1 MERGG
6 LPWIYSVCGKGNII
20 DECKTCPTVS
30 RLSRGTN
37 ETRTD
42 LIINPSANS

>member
-20 DECKTCPTVS
+20 DECKTCPIVP
-30 RLSRGTN
+30 LSHVCSMGQWDN
-37 ETRTD
+37 G
-42 LIINPSANS
+42 